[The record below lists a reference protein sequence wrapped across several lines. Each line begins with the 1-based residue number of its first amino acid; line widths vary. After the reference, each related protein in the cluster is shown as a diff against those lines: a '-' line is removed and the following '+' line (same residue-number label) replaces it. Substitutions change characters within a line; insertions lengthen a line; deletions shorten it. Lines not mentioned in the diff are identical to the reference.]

1 MPLLRLRE
9 IAIRH
14 TAKHFSE
21 VARLVLQLTHA
32 VNANVKPAGP
42 PWRPSSAI
50 LAQEAVGKCAGPSE

>member
-9 IAIRH
+9 IAILR
-14 TAKHFSE
+14 TAKCFSE
-21 VARLVLQLTHA
+21 VERLVLQFTDE

-50 LAQEAVGKCAGPSE
+50 LAREAIGKCAGPSE